1 MNLLTNIRGTNFSTL
16 DPSNRVVQSYR
27 KAASVM
33 SIKEKEY
40 TSRLSMSEI
49 EEEST
54 SQFKKIHSK
63 RHASN

>member
-1 MNLLTNIRGTNFSTL
+1 MNLLTNIRGTNFQTL

-49 EEEST
+49 EEEQAT
-54 SQFKKIHSK
+54 NIKKI
-63 RHASN
+63 A